1 MRWPRFTFVVLCAS
15 MVWVSAI
22 FGIPH
27 HYSQAIRLALII
39 LGLAAV
45 FVPALLLGAA
55 LAKDSRSRV
64 RGIAGLA
71 LVAPVGLF
79 AFLPGFGPPDAV
91 SASENYV
98 RYVILLAGS
107 VCLGMGLLLL
117 SGSVQEDRSALLGQV
132 ARTTALLATPLYIL
146 WATVLVQI
154 VTIMSLPGH
163 SATGPWLRWVSDW
176 SDIVLFAAGVLSY
189 LCAAALSG
197 ALLETKLIGRGLAVA
212 FATISLLAAALLLMR
227 GLRFPSP
234 AEAFRHWYTI
244 PGWIAGIP
252 AVPWMVPAFIG
263 AVCLRG
269 RSRDR
274 GASG

>member
-1 MRWPRFTFVVLCAS
+1 MRWSGIAFLVLCVS
-15 MVWVSAI
+15 MIGVSAI
-22 FGIPH
+22 FGVPH
-27 HYSQAIRLALII
+27 QYSQPVRMVLII

-45 FVPALLLGAA
+45 FGPALLLGAT

-91 SASENYV
+91 SASENYF
-98 RYVILLAGS
+98 RYIILLAGS
-107 VCLGMGLLLL
+107 VCLGAGLLLL
-117 SGSVQEDRSALLGQV
+117 SEVAQEDGSAVLGRV
-132 ARTTALLATPLYIL
+132 ARTTALLATPLYII

-154 VTIMSLPGH
+154 VTIMSLPGY
-163 SATGPWLRWVSDW
+163 SATGTWLRWVSDW

-197 ALLETKLIGRGLAVA
+197 ALLETRLIGRGLAIA
-212 FATISLLAAALLLMR
+212 FGTISLLAAALLLMR

-234 AEAFRHWYTI
+234 ADAFRHWYAI

-252 AVPWMVPAFIG
+252 AVPWMVPAFMG

-269 RSRDR
+269 RSSERR
-274 GASG
+274 ASA